1 MNMKIA
7 LAGKGGTGK
16 TTIGSLIIRSLIEG
30 KKGSILA
37 LDADPNSNLA

>member
-1 MNMKIA
+1 MSFIIA

-16 TTIGSLIIRSLIEG
+16 TTIASLLVRLLKEN

-37 LDADPNSNLA
+37 V